1 MSDGDDG
8 TQPDHDEPVVG
19 VVDPTDAVSIS
30 SADDDTRELVDDGLD
45 VSALEST
52 LSTHDATLVVDTEAA
67 PVLDADPVVVVA
79 VGESALAETAR
90 ESATSDGK
98 PAILPV
104 GSIPDLSTVSEES
117 LPDALTAILSGEVET
132 ARCER
137 PVLECTAT
145 LVDGSETTVRALF
158 DLTLAAA
165 EPAAISEFSV
175 RSQEKSVGSVR
186 ADGIVVATALGTH
199 GYASALESPRL
210 SPAVDAVSVVPISP
224 FSTNARQWVLP
235 PDEVVLTVDRDEQSV
250 ALIAD
255 DRSVGRV
262 AIETPIPVSVA
273 GTVPILCVPERAP

>member
-52 LSTHDATLVVDTEAA
+52 LSTHDATLVVDTEATS
-67 PVLDADPVVVVA
+67 VLDADPVVVVA
-79 VGESALAETAR
+79 VGETALAESAR
-90 ESATSDGK
+90 ESVTSDGQ
-98 PAILPV
+98 PPILPV
-104 GSIPDLSTVSEES
+104 GSIPGLSTVAAES
-117 LPDALTAILSGEVET
+117 LPDALAAVLAGEGEAT
-132 ARCER
+132 HCER

-145 LVDGSETTVRALF
+145 LADGSETTVRALF

-175 RSQEKSVGSVR
+175 RSRGESVGSVR

-210 SPAVDAVSVVPISP
+210 SPVVDAVSVVPISP
-224 FSTNARQWVLP
+224 FSTSSRQWVLP
-235 PDEVVLTVDRDEQSV
+235 PDEVVLTVDRDEQPV

-255 DRSVGRV
+255 DQSVSHV
-262 AIETPIPVSVA
+262 AIGAPIMMSVVGLVS
-273 GTVPILCVPERAP
+273 ILCVPEIPL